1 MDETDKID
9 EILARE
15 QQLGMGSMVT
25 VRVNP
30 AEKAT
35 LTQVA
40 AKMRVSVSALMR
52 MGILEWLENR
62 FPEYS
67 TWYYYNL
74 EKMTINLTTEDI
86 IDD

>member
-1 MDETDKID
+1 MDEIE

-15 QQLGMGSMVT
+15 QQLGMGSTVT

-30 AEKAT
+30 AEKTT

-40 AKMRVSVSALMR
+40 AKMRVSVSAMTR
-52 MGILEWLENR
+52 MALLEWLEDKY
-62 FPEYS
+62 PEYS

-74 EKMTINLTTEDI
+74 EKMTVNLSTEDVQNE
-86 IDD
+86 

>member
-1 MDETDKID
+1 MDEIE

-15 QQLGMGSMVT
+15 QQLGMGSTVT

-30 AEKAT
+30 AEKTT

-40 AKMRVSVSALMR
+40 AKMRVSVSAMTR
-52 MGILEWLENR
+52 MALLEWLEDKY
-62 FPEYS
+62 PEYS

-74 EKMTINLTTEDI
+74 AKMTVNLSTEDVQNE
-86 IDD
+86 